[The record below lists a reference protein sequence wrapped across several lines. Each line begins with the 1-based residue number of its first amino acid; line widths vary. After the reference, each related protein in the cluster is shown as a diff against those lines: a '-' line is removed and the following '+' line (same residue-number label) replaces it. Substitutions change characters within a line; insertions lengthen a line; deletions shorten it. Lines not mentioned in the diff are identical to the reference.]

1 MRSPAV
7 IRPVRLFLAAALLV
21 SLASCGSSDD
31 GTRQRNA
38 ALECD
43 VMTDGTL
50 PEGCDP
56 APNGGENRVEC
67 DAQWDPTTSVVTL
80 CDNFAKVVV
89 TQKGDKGKALNAGDV
104 AEADA
109 GVNAVKVD
117 LLDGAETLEI
127 SVWTR
132 NPAGEVRKAG
142 QVEFETDKT
151 ESKSFMYTRD
161 SGNGSGETDVDNEL
175 VFGFEQH
182 DVEQTVDTT
191 AAGINPF
198 GKKTTAELKVEYRL
212 NGVAP
217 ESNILSAT
225 LTAYDSAGALLST
238 TTKSVD
244 ATKGGTGDSDEWSEL
259 ETTLKG
265 DFMESTE
272 TIKITV
278 TGRDGAANSGGQTGP
293 RVTSVELKVGDST
306 INANP
311 GFDDLTASW
320 SVTGASFSECS
331 TVNGAR
337 PCVTNAPFES
347 AFSAGTPDVTTTVP
361 DGPGTPDETTTTV
374 DETTTTLDET
384 TTTVGETTTTVD
396 ETTTTV
402 GENQVT
408 TQTLAPP
415 LLVPRVDC
423 SFAWNAESRTF
434 VACEEFRAIK
444 VAVYGA
450 DGRYVG
456 SASSEN
462 GNSVEITTELAASMR
477 YVYYSLGGDLPTA
490 KGSLVMSRAR
500 EWMTI
505 VDATQDV
512 SDSFLMDPTN
522 NPTLREDGSPETMYL
537 SPTVVN
543 AGAEVEWST
552 DEGFSVNQM
561 VIEVN
566 GRADLN
572 SVTVPL
578 EDSYSIRVYA
588 SNEFGFLDYVAG
600 GTTASTSQSV
610 SISAQVQVSGGLGI
624 LQVNS
629 ESDSVGIVNP
639 ENFVEGN
646 IDDCV
651 GAQPILYTNPNS
663 PSRSNRVTISLDSD
677 CSSVNGI
684 LAVAVV
690 RNDFLDYDGDFELSV
705 AWWNVSSTR
714 YSSRMTETIYLPDGK
729 YSIYFFNPDTFFIKG
744 IDYQVDSGGSNN
756 LCTEMSLRIDTDKGL
771 GIVEGCD
778 ALASIDATAVPMAP
792 GLSDS
797 TDESQQIEPDIETT
811 GSSIELATV
820 PDGWWHVAVFDR
832 QQSVMGGL
840 FALCVRS
847 CETPESGSVT
857 TDTSA
862 LASAGTVTVED
873 PECLA
878 LQNRAEAIN
887 NPVLDQ
893 GMVAYLQADNDHAPR
908 AAWLDLDMLDEDESL
923 TGRFTARFSRPGV
936 RAYLATNCVASGA
949 PKSEGDPDY
958 YVSSGLAVV
967 DVSSAPTIVS
977 ANDTIEDAVDITGA
991 SEVTLQQLG
1000 ATLESDE
1007 PLAGLSSFLFDRSLI
1022 TTTWLKFTA
1031 PTTSRVK
1038 LTVPVSEQSG
1048 FEPVT
1053 SGITVYR
1060 KNSSGQLGFV
1070 TTNMSIAQ
1078 LIWMEAMS
1086 SISEVEDSLTEAT
1099 AQEVNV
1105 QAGATYYVQVVGVSM
1120 LRHPEKLLVTSV
1132 DQEAWSTADIA
1143 DMANTTVPGDETPD
1157 VTTTPGE
1164 PTESPSTSENVTN
1177 TVSPSTTEEP
1187 STTSTD
1193 APSGPET
1200 TTGPA
1205 APDTSASPQ
1214 TTAGEGDS
1222 PTTTVAPSTN
1232 QKVAEGMLDLIQNGS
1247 RNETLPVLAG
1257 DGVPTVEAREDALS
1271 VTIAMSDLVAS
1282 VSKSGAAVDPRSRI
1296 IVKTKTGRRI
1306 AVSQKVKSITVPVVG
1321 VFGNEDLKVTAYST
1335 DGKELTSNIVVKKTI
1350 APLVKVETPGNKM
1363 SSRIIALAALLLL
1376 VIVIFFI
1383 SRYARRSGAAA

>member
-1 MRSPAV
+1 
-7 IRPVRLFLAAALLV
+7 
-21 SLASCGSSDD
+21 
-31 GTRQRNA
+31 
-38 ALECD
+38 
-43 VMTDGTL
+43 MTDGTL

-80 CDNFAKVVV
+80 CENFAKVVV

-109 GVNAVKVD
+109 GVNAVQVD

-161 SGNGSGETDVDNEL
+161 SDPQSTSTTIPEVDREL
-175 VFGFEQH
+175 VFGYDFYNVLQSVPVNGLQAS
-182 DVEQTVDTT
+182 D
-191 AAGINPF
+191 
-198 GKKTTAELKVEYRL
+198 KVEFVVRYRL
-212 NGVAP
+212 NDMGTLNDWL
-217 ESNILSAT
+217 NIDMYAYNAGGENIGYTSEFNFPNNDTERKADNWT
-225 LTAYDSAGALLST
+225 DLTARLNGGFLKDTVRIVVLMKGQE
-238 TTKSVD
+238 KSR
-244 ATKGGTGDSDEWSEL
+244 TSGGT
-259 ETTLKG
+259 
-265 DFMESTE
+265 
-272 TIKITV
+272 
-278 TGRDGAANSGGQTGP
+278 AGP
-293 RVTSVELKVGDST
+293 RVTSAELRINDAVENT
-306 INANP
+306 NP
-311 GFDDLTASW
+311 GFAD
-320 SVTGASFSECS
+320 GA
-331 TVNGAR
+331 NGWEVRESQFEPCATENGDR
-337 PCVTNAPFES
+337 PCITDGNFAD
-347 AFSAGTPDVTTTVP
+347 AFTTPSTTTTMVE
-361 DGPGTPDETTTTV
+361 ETTTTV
-374 DETTTTLDET
+374 GETTTTLDET
-384 TTTVGETTTTVD
+384 TTTVDETTTTVD

-552 DEGFSVNQM
+552 NEGFSVNQM

-663 PSRSNRVTISLDSD
+663 PSRSNRVTISLDAD

-797 TDESQQIEPDIETT
+797 TDESQRIEPDIETT

-878 LQNRAEAIN
+878 LQNRAEAID
-887 NPVLDQ
+887 NPVVDQ